1 MDDIVT
7 DLCNYAMKHGIGF
20 ILTRDLKSGTVAAA
34 NTESRTVIVNMNYK
48 DKQQIPLQFAHEI
61 GHIINGDHS
70 MRALYFTPSKY
81 GIELNANVTALNLLA
96 PYYLEDKPDEY
107 VDVDSFMEMFAI
119 PEHLRDAA
127 EQVLYSND

>member
-1 MDDIVT
+1 MDDIIT

-96 PYYLEDKPDEY
+96 PYYLEDKPNEY